1 MLAGMTSRELT
12 EWHLYDALEGLPD
25 KRDDL
30 RAGTIASIL
39 ANTRMGKRGKTMKPA
54 DFFPSL
60 RPADTSS
67 LDPGEALKAKFETI
81 VATMNFPAPELA
93 KPEAA
98 NDDHRQ
104 PDRDAGA

>member
-39 ANTRMGKRGKTMKPA
+39 ANTRMGKKGKTFKPS

-60 RPADTSS
+60 LPPDTSS
-67 LDPGEALKAKFETI
+67 LDPAEVLKAKFETAI
-81 VATMNFPAPELA
+81 AGMNFPCPAVPG
-93 KPEAA
+93 
-98 NDDHRQ
+98 DDNRQ
-104 PDRDAGA
+104 PDSNAGA

>member
-25 KRDDL
+25 KRDDI

-39 ANTRMGKRGKTMKPA
+39 ANTRMGKKGKNFRPD

-60 RPADTSS
+60 RPADASS
-67 LDPGEALKAKFETI
+67 LDPGEAMKAKFEAI
-81 VATMNFPAPELA
+81 IGGMNFPSPA
-93 KPEAA
+93 AA
-98 NDDHRQ
+98 NDDNRQ
-104 PDRDAGA
+104 PDRNPGA